1 MILVDVN
8 YGSFVGSINSV
19 QLALEPTYQ
28 LLEGKILLSHNS
40 WPNINQST
48 LNVENGKQRRSGNFL
63 IFLLKGHLLD
73 NVHNFSS
80 FPFMS
85 FPNKGFKL
93 P

>member
-8 YGSFVGSINSV
+8 DSSFVRSINSV
-19 QLALEPTYQ
+19 QLALKPTNQ

-40 WPNINQST
+40 WSNINKST
-48 LNVENGKQRRSGNFL
+48 LNVENSKQRRSGNFL
-63 IFLLKGHLLD
+63 TFLLKGHLLD
-73 NVHNFSS
+73 NVDNFSS

-85 FPNKGFKL
+85 FPNKRFKL